1 MVSGLYSD
9 NLFYRKTGL
18 GSGLVQF
25 SWVHIYYFSTNSNP
39 NSRCVLICARPLSW
53 PLTLRAIHFNAFYS
67 APQELTFLITDYSR
81 RGPNFQPSSITHS
94 YRWAVL
100 AMSDPSEDL
109 SSRSSSTLMQKN
121 ISRSCFYNTTCYC
134 VIFCSDYLDWF
145 TAGVPF
151 NQISLDHVRVK

>member
-18 GSGLVQF
+18 GSGLVRF
-25 SWVHIYYFSTNSNP
+25 SWVHIYYFSTNSKPYGRP
-39 NSRCVLICARPLSW
+39 NSKSVL
-53 PLTLRAIHFNAFYS
+53 S
-67 APQELTFLITDYSR
+67 APVHFHSRSLSGPSTLTFLITDYSR
-81 RGPNFQPSSITHS
+81 RGPNFRPSSITHW

-100 AMSDPSEDL
+100 AKSDPSKDL
-109 SSRSSSTLMQKN
+109 RSRSSSTLLQKN